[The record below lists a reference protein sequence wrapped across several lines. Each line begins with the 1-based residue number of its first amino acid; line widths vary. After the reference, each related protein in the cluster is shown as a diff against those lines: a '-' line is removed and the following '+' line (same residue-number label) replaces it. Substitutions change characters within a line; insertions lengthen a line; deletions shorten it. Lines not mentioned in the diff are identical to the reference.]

1 MNDQRHILTS
11 QKGFSIIEVIIFIIL
26 AGILSVVFVGYMG
39 SSLMHSAD
47 PLNVVRNEA
56 SVETTLER
64 ITSDYVKLMNGTG
77 SYATAV
83 VTIAGNDYGPT
94 VTKTYIDHDTFLTT
108 GTVANAGGPGTDDK
122 PNPLL
127 IQVQAQG
134 NSLSSLFTRERISE
148 GDPIVLF

>member
-1 MNDQRHILTS
+1 VNDQRHILAS

-108 GTVANAGGPGTDDK
+108 GAVANSGGPGTDDK

-127 IQVQAQG
+127 IQVQTQG
-134 NSLSSLFTRERISE
+134 NSLSALFTRERISE